1 MNEKKVLSDTN
12 KFKRQ
17 IPPNYFGSSVK
28 YMDAFRLILTEKRSN
43 SLNKNIAKVVNY
55 LSYYQPLT

>member
-1 MNEKKVLSDTN
+1 MSK
-12 KFKRQ
+12 
-17 IPPNYFGSSVK
+17 YFSYNFYG
-28 YMDAFRLILTEKRSN
+28 KRSN